1 MMMHKQDEIA
11 FQKQLNDFEAAMQS
25 DLDKRS
31 SEVGKKWEFDF
42 SLEQP
47 ILASNASADNTDTSM
62 NKMMMMKWEPVKTED
77 VPQAQLPATR
87 PRL

>member
-1 MMMHKQDEIA
+1 MHKQDEIA

-25 DLDKRS
+25 DLNKRS
-31 SEVGKKWEFDF
+31 SEIGKKWEFDL

-47 ILASNASADNTDTSM
+47 LESAANTETSM
-62 NKMMMMKWEPVKTED
+62 NKMTWEPVKTLD
-77 VPQAQLPATR
+77 VPQAQLQATR

>member
-1 MMMHKQDEIA
+1 MHKQDEIA

-47 ILASNASADNTDTSM
+47 ILASAASADNTDTSM
-62 NKMMMMKWEPVKTED
+62 NKMMMKWEPVKTED
-77 VPQAQLPATR
+77 VPQAQLQATR